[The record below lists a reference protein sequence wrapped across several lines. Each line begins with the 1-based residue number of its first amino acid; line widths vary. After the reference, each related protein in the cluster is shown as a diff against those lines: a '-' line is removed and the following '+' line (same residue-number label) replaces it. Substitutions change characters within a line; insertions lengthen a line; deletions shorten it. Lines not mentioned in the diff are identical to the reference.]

1 MNTELSETTD
11 VASDLASVVRFPG
24 ELARW
29 AATGFAGFLFFSG
42 AVLCWRRVAGEL
54 SAPLEP
60 TVLLLVGV
68 SLAVAAAT
76 ARLAWRCQSER
87 SRAGLPAPA
96 AAALLSAAVL
106 AVGGALSLPGTS
118 PGGLLILWSVLAL
131 EEAWAWAP
139 GGWHR
144 LVAGSG
150 SPARPRPEGA
160 VAAPDSPA
168 SRPLQARPA
177 MQRPPADDVTQ
188 QLTRSRTAEGTEIL
202 SGWVRVEM
210 ASGQRSAN
218 VHLAFCPPFARSP
231 RVAVEQVEGPRARI
245 KTVQLLPY
253 GARFDLKLVALSEEA
268 ATVLLE
274 FLAEAATPAG
284 DPATS

>member
-11 VASDLASVVRFPG
+11 VASDLARVVRFPG
-24 ELARW
+24 ELAHW

-42 AVLCWRRVAGEL
+42 AVLCWRRMAGEL

-76 ARLAWRCQSER
+76 ARLAWRCRSGA

-131 EEAWAWAP
+131 EEVWAWAP
-139 GGWHR
+139 GGWRR
-144 LVAGSG
+144 LVAGRG
-150 SPARPRPEGA
+150 TPARPQGA
-160 VAAPDSPA
+160 VATPDSPA
-168 SRPLQARPA
+168 ARPLQTRPA

-202 SGWVRVEM
+202 SGWLRVEM

-268 ATVLLE
+268 ATLLLE
-274 FLAEAATPAG
+274 FSAEAATTTG
-284 DPATS
+284 DPTTF